1 MKKLTI
7 LAALL
12 TMLLTASAPLVL
24 AQQTPTPPPAPAP
37 TSVPP
42 PAPAPAPGPV
52 PAPTGFIVGCQ
63 VLFND
68 PAATCPVDANGN
80 ITLPDGTTAPVVVEP
95 DGTAYIVNDD
105 ETLTVIGQGESLME
119 DEGPPPG
126 GPQYDNA
133 QGGSLVPQPPPISPP
148 VPGTTSSP

>member
-37 TSVPP
+37 TSIPP
-42 PAPAPAPGPV
+42 PASPPAPGPV

-63 VLFND
+63 ILYND
-68 PAATCPVDANGN
+68 PTATCPVDENGF
-80 ITLPDGTTAPVVVEP
+80 ITLPDGTTAPVVIEP
-95 DGTAYIVNDD
+95 DGTAFIVNDD

-119 DEGPPPG
+119 DEGPPG

-133 QGGSLVPQPPPISPP
+133 QGGSPVPQPPP
-148 VPGTTSSP
+148 VPGSTSSP